1 MSPLSPHRPR
11 KIAKKSQP
19 EQPDATDFSE
29 FLISF
34 SLFLKLAGFLLVFKV
49 LREQPRIIKRSY
61 LLSICS
67 IKRTFKRAGFF
78 LAGEVYLYLPH
89 FWDYPGHQKGIVYI
103 KTNLTQKEILR

>member
-67 IKRTFKRAGFF
+67 IKRTFKSAFERTG
-78 LAGEVYLYLPH
+78 LKGGE
-89 FWDYPGHQKGIVYI
+89 IVPESVSVFEVF
-103 KTNLTQKEILR
+103 KPS